1 MRRELTRPFACEKC
15 RFWGFLVNSFLTP
28 FFTCKFHF
36 DNRPAHLQDM
46 TYKCKNSTP
55 LEGPWTPFTSLEIV
69 RFSKSRAVL
78 DN

>member
-1 MRRELTRPFACEKC
+1 MRRELTRPFACEVSVLGLSC
-15 RFWGFLVNSFLTP
+15 EQFLTP
-28 FFTCKFHF
+28 FFICKFQF

-46 TYKCKNSTP
+46 TYRFKNSTP
-55 LEGPWTPFTSLEIV
+55 LEGPWTPFTFLEMV